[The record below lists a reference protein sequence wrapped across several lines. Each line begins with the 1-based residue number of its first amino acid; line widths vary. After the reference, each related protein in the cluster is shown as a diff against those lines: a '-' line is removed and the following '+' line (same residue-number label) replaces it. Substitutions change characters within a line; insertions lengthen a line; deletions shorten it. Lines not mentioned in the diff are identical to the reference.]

1 MLLVVPSEP
10 RREGPSLR
18 TSDTSIETLF
28 DASSDVY
35 ADSECTTNHLLTT
48 VSTEEWKALGK
59 THHQSTSQA
68 RSGRST
74 WKIASLFATPSAAE
88 NKPRSPLFQS
98 EIASQKST
106 RRPSWTKFNEIPSGL
121 VRLFKRCTLSRTS
134 RQKTAIAPDLDDDVL
149 FDLRRDPETVQGL
162 SAPHIQAEA
171 MSTAVPA
178 GGWAEQA
185 RQTNKAWM
193 LQSGDGCDSPTT
205 APSYTSSTCSI
216 ESDISGSTI
225 VPPSTQPPA
234 LPAQSRK
241 SRRKPHIYGQPRY
254 SNSYRKLD
262 SGDWEYTH
270 RVPDGGV
277 CRNSEYQP

>member
-178 GGWAEQA
+178 GGWAEHDRPIKLGCFNQA
-185 RQTNKAWM
+185 MAATLLPQRHPIHHLLAPLKATSQAA
-193 LQSGDGCDSPTT
+193 QSFLHQHSHLLCQHNQESRVGSLISMGNLGIPTLT
-205 APSYTSSTCSI
+205 ENSTRVT
-216 ESDISGSTI
+216 GSTLI
-225 VPPSTQPPA
+225 ACQMV
-234 LPAQSRK
+234 K
-241 SRRKPHIYGQPRY
+241 
-254 SNSYRKLD
+254 
-262 SGDWEYTH
+262 
-270 RVPDGGV
+270 
-277 CRNSEYQP
+277 